1 MLLFNVYMAMS
12 RYCCMCI
19 CWLAHILSVYI
30 RGGHHTLCSICLHL
44 ILLTPSLLLKRGFC
58 VFPISFQASIS
69 IPCFCPGTE
78 VWGIVWSC
86 LTFYVGFI
94 YMDSGSRVCAMSILN
109 HCTVSQ
115 DFVCNTLKGSRRKN
129 GIGYDNL
136 LIHRGYLTV

>member
-1 MLLFNVYMAMS
+1 MLLFSVYMAMS

-19 CWLAHILSVYI
+19 CGLAHILSVYI
-30 RGGHHTLCSICLHL
+30 RGGHHPLCSIRLHL
-44 ILLTPSLLLKRGFC
+44 ILLTPSLLRKRGFC
-58 VFPISFQASIS
+58 VSPISFQPSIS

-78 VWGIVWSC
+78 DWGIMWSC
-86 LTFYVGFI
+86 LTFYIGLI

-109 HCTVSQ
+109 PCTVSQ